1 MAANVSLGILLVLG
15 PAIMMSL
22 GFGLDVR
29 HVTLSAGSFAAAATA
44 LGWKVFL
51 TSGFWLGIVGVL
63 LIGVVNVLVS
73 FSLAFHMA
81 LRSRDLPELDRL
93 RLYRAL
99 RDRIKGDVRGVI
111 LPGKLLK

>member
-1 MAANVSLGILLVLG
+1 
-15 PAIMMSL
+15 MMSL
-22 GFGLDVR
+22 GFSLDVR